1 MKAILLLPA
10 MGTWFCLLG
19 SVLISE
25 FSALSLFLVVKG
37 WWDCG
42 EVGKYICFL
51 KDSVHGWWS
60 KVSYSWTNPSSDW
73 ILIKS
78 YHSFSLAQYLNFF
91 VWVDLTRLSLAIF
104 LEEQVVFWGPWIGK
118 LNRFASKFEV
128 WVIIVQHFLTTNL
141 INGFENLG

>member
-1 MKAILLLPA
+1 MIHSILCWWQWTIGIQEWLYSRIVVFSLNMWRPFSLLPA

-25 FSALSLFLVVKG
+25 FSALSLLLVVKG

-91 VWVDLTRLSLAIF
+91 DGHTCSFLFELILQDSL
-104 LEEQVVFWGPWIGK
+104 
-118 LNRFASKFEV
+118 
-128 WVIIVQHFLTTNL
+128 
-141 INGFENLG
+141 